1 MHRCNNWQP
10 ASMHALFQIFFNK
23 TCTVLHFSTVHC
35 ALHKETCTLR
45 CWLFQ
50 IYFNYAALYNMFHII
65 FNKTCSV
72 VNFKSLS
79 EDLHSALFQI
89 SFAKRL
95 ISFFSSAK
103 LALYSFNK
111 SRREH
116 ASAPSCVA
124 PMQAANWVAVK
135 TTGTLKPPVQIC
147 TLDHFALLHKCK
159 RSETL
164 APFYLFILCWTLTM
178 TTRLLQNV
186 VKLLQSKI
194 AAKLLQEG
202 AYWRGASTLCT
213 KVGVHCTQLH
223 TVAHWHE
230 IAQKHETKVHN
241 APGAPLS
248 IQPPPCL
255 QRKSGIRKE
264 NLRAR
269 LFPQN
274 F

>member
-1 MHRCNNWQP
+1 M
-10 ASMHALFQIFFNK
+10 FQISFNINK
-23 TCTVLHFSTVHC
+23 ALSIVWSFSN
-35 ALHKETCTLR
+35 
-45 CWLFQ
+45 LFP
-50 IYFNYAALYNMFHII
+50 
-65 FNKTCSV
+65 
-72 VNFKSLS
+72 
-79 EDLHSALFQI
+79 EDLHSALKSNLFCKA
-89 SFAKRL
+89 SNMYCL

-111 SRREH
+111 STREH

-135 TTGTLKPPVQIC
+135 TTGTLKPPLQMC

-164 APFYLFILCWTLTM
+164 APFHLFILCWTLTM

-194 AAKLLQEG
+194 GAKLLQEG

-213 KVGVHCTQLH
+213 KVGVHCTQVH

-241 APGAPLS
+241 APGAPPS
-248 IQPPPCL
+248 IQPHASALPPE
-255 QRKSGIRKE
+255 KKWNKKK

-274 F
+274 FWLQRPLLSH

>member
-1 MHRCNNWQP
+1 M
-10 ASMHALFQIFFNK
+10 
-23 TCTVLHFSTVHC
+23 LH
-35 ALHKETCTLR
+35 
-45 CWLFQ
+45 
-50 IYFNYAALYNMFHII
+50 YAMFHIS
-65 FNKTCSV
+65 FNKACSV
-72 VNFKSLS
+72 VWSISNLFP
-79 EDLHSALFQI
+79 EDLHSALKSNLFCKA
-89 SFAKRL
+89 SNMYCL

-135 TTGTLKPPVQIC
+135 TTGTLKPPLQMC

-194 AAKLLQEG
+194 GAKLLQEG
-202 AYWRGASTLCT
+202 AYWRGASTSCT
-213 KVGVHCTQLH
+213 KVGVHCTQVH

-241 APGAPLS
+241 APGAPPS
-248 IQPPPCL
+248 IQPHASALPPEKKRNKK
-255 QRKSGIRKE
+255 RKLESSAFSTK
-264 NLRAR
+264 L
-269 LFPQN
+269 
-274 F
+274 

>member
-1 MHRCNNWQP
+1 MLHYAMCQISFNIKAFSIVWSFSN
-10 ASMHALFQIFFNK
+10 LFP
-23 TCTVLHFSTVHC
+23 
-35 ALHKETCTLR
+35 
-45 CWLFQ
+45 
-50 IYFNYAALYNMFHII
+50 
-65 FNKTCSV
+65 
-72 VNFKSLS
+72 

-135 TTGTLKPPVQIC
+135 TTGTLKPPLQMC
-147 TLDHFALLHKCK
+147 TLDHLALLHKCK

-164 APFYLFILCWTLTM
+164 APFHLFILCWTLTM

-194 AAKLLQEG
+194 GAKLLQEG
-202 AYWRGASTLCT
+202 AYWRWGSTPCT
-213 KVGVHCTQLH
+213 KVGVHCTQVH
-223 TVAHWHE
+223 TVAHKCTQLHTGTKLHRSTK
-230 IAQKHETKVHN
+230 QKCTTRPVHRHQFN
-241 APGAPLS
+241 LM
-248 IQPPPCL
+248 PPPCL
-255 QRKSGIRKE
+255 TRKSGIRKE

>member
-1 MHRCNNWQP
+1 M
-10 ASMHALFQIFFNK
+10 FQISFNIK
-23 TCTVLHFSTVHC
+23 AFSIV
-35 ALHKETCTLR
+35 
-45 CWLFQ
+45 WSFSNLFP
-50 IYFNYAALYNMFHII
+50 
-65 FNKTCSV
+65 
-72 VNFKSLS
+72 

-135 TTGTLKPPVQIC
+135 TTGTLKPPLQMC
-147 TLDHFALLHKCK
+147 TLYHFALLHKCK

-164 APFYLFILCWTLTM
+164 APFYLFILYWTLTM

-194 AAKLLQEG
+194 GAKLLQEG
-202 AYWRGASTLCT
+202 AYWRGEHKSGGA
-213 KVGVHCTQLH
+213 LH
-223 TVAHWHE
+223 TSANSCTLARNCTE
-230 IAQKHETKVHN
+230 ARNKSAQ
-241 APGAPLS
+241 
-248 IQPPPCL
+248 
-255 QRKSGIRKE
+255 
-264 NLRAR
+264 RAR
-269 LFPQN
+269 CTAINSTSCLRPASREKAE
-274 F
+274 